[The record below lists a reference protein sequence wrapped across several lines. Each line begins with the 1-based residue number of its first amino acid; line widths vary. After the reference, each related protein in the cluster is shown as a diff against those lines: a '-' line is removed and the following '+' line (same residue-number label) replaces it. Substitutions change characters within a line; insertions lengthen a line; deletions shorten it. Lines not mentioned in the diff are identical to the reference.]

1 MKTLDMSTEVF
12 NTHSPEW
19 ELRKLKEMDEDD
31 EIDNQIVE
39 ATEMV
44 NIAYEKL
51 LHELF
56 KLGDYMFDLR
66 IEYQDIDGK
75 TISMSWQDRDKRIG
89 WLAP

>member
-1 MKTLDMSTEVF
+1 
-12 NTHSPEW
+12 
-19 ELRKLKEMDEDD
+19 MDEDD
-31 EIDNQIVE
+31 IDNQIVE

-66 IEYQDIDGK
+66 IEYQDVDGK
-75 TISMSWQDRDKRIG
+75 TITMSWQERDKRIG
-89 WLAP
+89 WLTA